1 MRIVFFCCTCCLGL
15 LVNIV
20 EGSGGKKPKCISCG
34 TIAEYDANLNLK
46 YCSYCV
52 KKQQAF
58 WHYFI
63 KFNQTK
69 HKHVNES
76 YEAQYTPLDFMI
88 GITPRKPLENY
99 VEKVFVEFIN
109 AVWCKLTNKA
119 YSFRNPDL
127 QFLFLAL
134 VEKEEE
140 ASLDNEQLFQFYCEL
155 KWICLALYY
164 ECDSK
169 ENYIQYM
176 YSIFDEIDE
185 TIRFLLYYIEKSSEK
200 LSEK

>member
-1 MRIVFFCCTCCLGL
+1 MRIVFFCCTCFLAL

-20 EGSGGKKPKCISCG
+20 EGSGGKKPRCVTCG
-34 TIAEYDANLNLK
+34 TIAKDDDNLKLK
-46 YCSYCV
+46 YCPYCV
-52 KKQQAF
+52 QKHQAS
-58 WHYFI
+58 WRYFI

-76 YEAQYTPLDFMI
+76 YESQYTCLDFMI
-88 GITPRKPLENY
+88 GITPRKPWENY
-99 VEKVFVEFIN
+99 VEKVFLEFIS
-109 AVWCKLTNKA
+109 AVWCKLKEA
-119 YSFRNPDL
+119 DCSFRNPDL
-127 QFLFLAL
+127 QSLFLAL

-140 ASLDNEQLFQFYCEL
+140 ASLDYEQLFQFYCEL

-169 ENYIQYM
+169 KDYEQNM
-176 YSIFDEIDE
+176 HEIFKEIDKI
-185 TIRFLLYYIEKSSEK
+185 IRILLCYIEKSAEK